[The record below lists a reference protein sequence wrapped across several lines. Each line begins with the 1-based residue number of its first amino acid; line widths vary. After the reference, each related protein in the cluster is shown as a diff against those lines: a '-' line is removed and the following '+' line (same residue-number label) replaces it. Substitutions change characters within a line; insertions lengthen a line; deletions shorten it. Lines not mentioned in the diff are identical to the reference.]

1 MRPSMESGGAPSPG
15 MDMSH
20 VDAKYKSEEA
30 DVPGSNVAPAATTIV
45 YAQRQII
52 RQANLEV
59 RVNKVDD
66 AEKRALHITEE
77 AGGFVESSS
86 STGLA
91 GSLPR
96 IDLALRVPVGRFD
109 DVLQSFSALGVPLS
123 KTISGEDVT
132 AQLVDMEARL
142 KTLGVQEETLREMLK
157 STRTVKDM
165 LEVQGRLTDVRTQ
178 IEQIAAQRKNMSEL
192 AALSTIRLSLLQS
205 SETAP
210 IAPKDQNWAAEAW
223 AEASTALMGALR
235 KLVTVAI
242 WLVVYSPIW
251 LVGLVL
257 LRLVWKGW
265 RRRTEEIIT

>member
-1 MRPSMESGGAPSPG
+1 MESGGAPAPG
-15 MDMSH
+15 R
-20 VDAKYKSEEA
+20 DAAFPGEALKSEEA
-30 DVPGSNVAPAATTIV
+30 DFSGANEGPAATPIAYT
-45 YAQRQII
+45 QRQII
-52 RQANLEV
+52 RQASLEV
-59 RVNKVDD
+59 RVTSVDD
-66 AEKRALHITEE
+66 AEKKALHFTKQ

-91 GSLPR
+91 GSYPR
-96 IDLALRVPVGRFD
+96 MDLAIRVPVGKFD
-109 DVLQSFSALGVPLS
+109 EVLESFTGLGVPLS

-142 KTLGVQEETLREMLK
+142 KTLAAQEDTLREMLK
-157 STRTVKDM
+157 STKTVKDM

-192 AALSTIRLSLLQS
+192 ATLSTIRLSLLQS

-210 IAPKDQNWAAEAW
+210 IAPKDQNWIGETW
-223 AEASTALMGALR
+223 AQASTALMGALR
-235 KLVTVAI
+235 KLVTAVI

-257 LRLVWKGW
+257 LRLAWKGW
-265 RRRTEEIIT
+265 RRRTEDIIT